1 MEAVM
6 LLMTYLQKYLPS
18 KTKDVNLKAFN
29 MITRTS
35 EDTKIVTM
43 VMFHVVESANSIVQH
58 VILIKNGIMIHVNM
72 SVKIIVRTQNL

>member
-1 MEAVM
+1 
-6 LLMTYLQKYLPS
+6 
-18 KTKDVNLKAFN
+18 

-35 EDTKIVTM
+35 EDTKMVTM
-43 VMFHVVESANSIVQH
+43 VMFHVAESANSIVQH